1 MHDRTRKLLAALAA
15 VALLATAGCAGL
27 AGGQTDGSTD
37 GEDAPERTIEVSAGG
52 EATAEPDRATLT
64 VSVLATGDTS
74 REVRQSLAE
83 RDDELRD
90 ALIDWGVDEDRI
102 RTDYYSIRETRE
114 SRERENVS
122 AYEGE
127 HRYEIVLHDVE
138 AVGEVID
145 VAVDAGAD
153 AVNRI
158 TFGLSDERE
167 QELREEA
174 LENAM
179 ENADADARV
188 LADSADLTVDGVYT
202 VSTARTSVT
211 PYSTRYTADVSQE
224 SAGDAATGVET
235 GDVSVSVDVRVV
247 YEASES

>member
-1 MHDRTRKLLAALAA
+1 MDGRTRKLLAALAA

-27 AGGQTDGSTD
+27 AGGQTDASTTS
-37 GEDAPERTIEVSAGG
+37 EDAPERTIEVSAGG

-64 VSVLATGDTS
+64 VSVLATGDNPE
-74 REVRQSLAE
+74 EVRQSLAE
-83 RDDELRD
+83 RDDGLRD
-90 ALIDWGVDEDRI
+90 ALIEWGVAEDRI
-102 RTDYYSIRETRE
+102 RTEYYSIRETRE
-114 SRERENVS
+114 SRERPNVTT
-122 AYEGE
+122 YEGQ
-127 HRYEIVLHDVE
+127 HRYEVVLHDVE

-153 AVNRI
+153 GVDRI
-158 TFGLSDERE
+158 SFGLSDERE

-179 ENADADARV
+179 ENADADAAV
-188 LADSADLTVDGVYT
+188 LANSSGLTVDGVYA
-202 VSTARTSVT
+202 VSTAQTSVN
-211 PYSTRYTADVSQE
+211 PYTTRYAAETAE
-224 SAGDAATGVET
+224 AGDAATGVET